1 MFNEK
6 KLKLKLISSYMDDLY
21 SLNFNFK
28 LVTNICLAPFAQFIL
43 VLETFWN
50 FQNIDGKKKI

>member
-1 MFNEK
+1 MKK

-28 LVTNICLAPFAQFIL
+28 LVTNICLAAFAQFIL
-43 VLETFWN
+43 VLEIF
-50 FQNIDGKKKI
+50 

>member
-43 VLETFWN
+43 VLETF
-50 FQNIDGKKKI
+50 